1 MKDIGTPP
9 TPLFSATWR
18 AEPFV
23 YNTGTCTN
31 NPAVWFCV
39 VSFQS
44 LASSRD
50 YALFLYHIIKTVPK
64 LHVCRS
70 KKNNNRLSNTG
81 CKSSIWW
88 HPLQFGVWWYV
99 GVFECVC
106 VCVCV
111 CECVMK
117 GRGHLGVYVCM
128 SYIYCIIVG
137 HICHCCSCL
146 AWCLLSREA
155 YFADLTCSQLE
166 QLSSLSSESN
176 PLLLFWVIKHMLNL
190 K

>member
-106 VCVCV
+106 VCVRVCNEGQRAFGSMCV
-111 CECVMK
+111 HFLYILHYC
-117 GRGHLGVYVCM
+117 GAHL
-128 SYIYCIIVG
+128 
-137 HICHCCSCL
+137 
-146 AWCLLSREA
+146 
-155 YFADLTCSQLE
+155 
-166 QLSSLSSESN
+166 
-176 PLLLFWVIKHMLNL
+176 PLLFLPCLVSTLQGGLFCRLDVFSAGAALIFELRE
-190 K
+190 